1 MKTSGNRKSERKL
14 QMLRREN
21 DIEEELNKE
30 LSIEELKKEVER
42 LTAELEKEKEKSAA
56 LQKHQDDSLPQEKK
70 GSRLPGILSN
80 IVFYLIIIGVVL
92 GAFLLSGDES
102 SPRNVFGYS
111 YFTVLSPSMQREIPK
126 GALVIT
132 KHIDPEEIRLGD
144 DITFFKDETTTVTH
158 RVIEIYEDYQETGQ
172 PGFRTKGIENP
183 GPDNDIVS
191 APNVIGVVQ
200 FIMPGAGAAL
210 AYIKSNF
217 WLVSII
223 CVLLLLLSVCIKVY
237 IANGEKKEKTV

>member
-1 MKTSGNRKSERKL
+1 MI
-14 QMLRREN
+14 RREN
-21 DIEEELNKE
+21 DIEEELSEELNKE
-30 LSIEELKKEVER
+30 LSIEELRKEVER

-56 LQKHQDDSLPQEKK
+56 LQKHQDGSFPREKK
-70 GSRLPGILSN
+70 SSRLAGILSN
-80 IVFYLIIIGVVL
+80 IVFYVAIIGVVL
-92 GAFLLSGDES
+92 GVFLLSGDES

-111 YFTVLSPSMQREIPK
+111 YFTVLSSSMQREIPK
-126 GALVIT
+126 GALIIT
-132 KHIDPEEIRLGD
+132 KHIDPEGIRLDD
-144 DITFFKDETTTVTH
+144 DITFFKDDTTTITH
-158 RVIEIYEDYQETGQ
+158 RVVEIYEDYQETGQ